1 VTQVLSRVPN
11 GSLGLSV
18 WSKRIHLDKRVFS
31 STAFRLADQTAAG
44 VQSEKETINIC
55 GQEYTKD
62 EWTNVTPNILSKT
75 HRKLHLHPSHPISI
89 IRNQIENHFSTF
101 QALNRF
107 EPTVT
112 TKMNFDDLCI
122 PADHPTRIKSDNYYI
137 NATNMLRAHT
147 SAHQLQGLRSGATKF
162 LISGDVYRRDEI
174 DSSHYPVFHQMEG
187 LQYFDMDPELT
198 AQQVQDDIAA
208 QAKLAANTIQL
219 SDTTLIKPENPIQDR
234 HAPEAAQPVI
244 AHLKH
249 SLNSMVRTLFKDEPN
264 LQVRWIDAYFPFTS
278 PSWEMEIFYQGEWLE
293 ICGCGIVRQDLMDAA
308 GLHNK
313 IGWAFGCGLERLSM
327 VLFDIP
333 DIRLFWSEDERFLS
347 QFASGDIVKFKPFS
361 KYPPCLKDISFWLPE
376 GEWNE
381 NNFCEIVRGV
391 AGDIVETVKKIDD
404 FTHPKT
410 QKRSLCYRIT
420 YRSMDRNVTNEEIN
434 AIQDKVR
441 STVED
446 DLLVQLR

>member
-1 VTQVLSRVPN
+1 MLRVITHVRPLLSRSAYGTLDV
-11 GSLGLSV
+11 SV
-18 WSKRIHLDKRVFS
+18 WSKSIQFNKCAFTTS
-31 STAFRLADQTAAG
+31 AFRLNDQSATAG
-44 VQSEKETINIC
+44 VHLEETVNVC
-55 GQEYTKD
+55 GKEYTKD

-75 HRKLHLHPSHPISI
+75 SRKLHLHPSHPISI
-89 IRNQIENHFSTF
+89 IRQRIENHFATF
-101 QALNRF
+101 KALNKF

-122 PADHPTRIKSDNYYI
+122 PADHPTRVKSDNYYI

-147 SAHQLQGLRSGATKF
+147 SAHQLQGLESGATKF

-187 LQYFDMDPELT
+187 LQYFDMDSETT
-198 AQQVQDDIAA
+198 AKQVHDDIAS
-208 QAKLAANTIQL
+208 QAKLAANTVQL
-219 SDTTLIKPENPIQDR
+219 VDDTLIKPENPIQDR
-234 HAPEAAQPVI
+234 HTPEAAQAVV

-249 SLNSMVRTLFKDEPN
+249 SLNSMVRALFKDEPN

-308 GLHNK
+308 GLQNK

-347 QFASGDIVKFKPFS
+347 QFAAGEIVKFKPFS

-376 GEWNE
+376 KDWNE

-391 AGDIVETVKKIDD
+391 AGDIVENVTKIDD
-404 FTHPKT
+404 FTHPKS
-410 QKRSLCYRIT
+410 QKRSVCYRIT
-420 YRSMDRNVTNEEIN
+420 YRSMDR
-434 AIQDKVR
+434 
-441 STVED
+441 
-446 DLLVQLR
+446 